1 MYHVAV
7 SRSFIA
13 QHYLIGGDWGA
24 ENSPHSHPYRI
35 EVEVSGESLDSNY
48 YLVDITILEAALEE
62 QISCYRDRLLNE
74 LPEFAGVN
82 PSLEYF
88 ARLICEKIAS
98 KLPTTGLMR
107 LCVRLWEHEHAW
119 AAYEMTLTPCE

>member
-13 QHYLIGGDWGA
+13 QHYLIGGDWGS
-24 ENSPHSHPYRI
+24 ENLPHSHPYRV
-35 EVEVSGESLDSNY
+35 EVEVSGEHLDSHY
-48 YLVDITILEAALEE
+48 YLVDITALEAALEE
-62 QISCYRDRLLNE
+62 QIAHYRDRLLND

-88 ARLICEKIAS
+88 ARLIGERIAL
-98 KLPTTGLMR
+98 KLPTTGLTR
-107 LCVRLWEHEHAW
+107 LYVRLWEHENAW
-119 AAYEMTLTPCE
+119 AAYEMTF